1 VSHLDNIKLKM
12 IGHLKM
18 IEYDSTE
25 AMASGNG
32 TVVMNRRN
40 AINKENA
47 ALMFARAI
55 TNRPLGIIYYMAFG
69 SGGATI
75 DPLGNVI
82 LNPSIVAGGPNTNLY
97 NPIFNV
103 IVDDQSGV
111 SLSNLL
117 NISTG
122 TGSENYKHTVGTEY
136 TYANINAILG
146 KNDPFGY
153 LVVPSGEN
161 PTNGMVTFNEIG
173 LKLADESLITHV
185 TFTPIE
191 KKSTVILQILY
202 TLKISLS
209 G

>member
-1 VSHLDNIKLKM
+1 VSYLDNIKLKM
-12 IGHLKM
+12 IGHLEM
-18 IEYDSTE
+18 IEYDSIE
-25 AMASGNG
+25 AMVSGNG

-40 AINKENA
+40 AVNKENA

-55 TNRPLGIIYYMAFG
+55 TNRPLGVIYYMAFG
-69 SGGATI
+69 NGGATI
-75 DPLGNVI
+75 DSLGNVI
-82 LNPSIVAGGPNTNLY
+82 LNPPIIAGGTNTNLY
-97 NPIFNV
+97 SPIFNV
-103 IVDDQSGV
+103 IVDSQAGV
-111 SLSNLL
+111 SISNLL

-161 PTNGMVTFNEIG
+161 PTHGVVTFNEIG

-209 G
+209 